1 MISPNT
7 PFMTAYE
14 LLRQEIAAEPR
25 TWLITGVAGFIGSHL
40 LETLLGLEQRVVG
53 LDNLS
58 TGSPRNLDEVR
69 GRVTSEQ
76 WKRFTFQ
83 EGSVADMSA
92 CRVASDRVDYI
103 LHQAGFVS
111 VPLSIEDP
119 LGCHATNVTGT
130 LNLLVA
136 ARDNRVRRIV
146 YASSSAVYGDD
157 PRMPKVE
164 AQIGRPLSP
173 YGASKRMAEI
183 YAQVFLE
190 NHGLESVGLRY
201 FNIFGPRQ
209 NPTGGY
215 AAVIPQWIATLLG
228 GGECVINGDGGITR
242 DFCPV
247 ADVVQAN
254 LLAATTR
261 NREAIGGA
269 FNVALGGSTTL
280 DRLHALISER
290 VAALGGKP
298 RPIRYGPPRAGDIQ
312 HSSADI
318 GAIRRALS
326 FEPGADI
333 GMGLDET
340 VRWYARPGGQRT

>member
-1 MISPNT
+1 
-7 PFMTAYE
+7 MTAYE
-14 LLRQEIAAEPR
+14 LLRQELAAEPR
-25 TWLITGVAGFIGSHL
+25 KWLITGVAGFIGSHL
-40 LETLLGLEQRVVG
+40 LEVLLRLDQTVVG

-58 TGSPRNLDEVR
+58 TGSPRNLDEVKS
-69 GRVTSEQ
+69 RVSAEQ
-76 WKRFTFQ
+76 WHRFTFH

-92 CRVASDRVDYI
+92 CRVASDRVDYV

-164 AQIGRPLSP
+164 PQIGRPLSP

-183 YAQVFLE
+183 YAEVFLE
-190 NHGLESVGLRY
+190 NHGVESVGLRY

-215 AAVIPQWIATLLG
+215 AAVIPQWIATQLRG
-228 GGECVINGDGGITR
+228 DECVINGDGGITR

-261 NREAIGGA
+261 NRDAVGRA

-280 DRLHALISER
+280 DQLHALIAEQ
-290 VAALGGKP
+290 VTALGGQPK
-298 RPIRYGPPRAGDIQ
+298 PIRYGPARAGDIQ
-312 HSSADI
+312 HSAADI
-318 GAIRRALS
+318 GAIRQALGY
-326 FEPGADI
+326 EPSSSIATA
-333 GMGLDET
+333 LAEA
-340 VRWYARPGGQRT
+340 VAWYARAV